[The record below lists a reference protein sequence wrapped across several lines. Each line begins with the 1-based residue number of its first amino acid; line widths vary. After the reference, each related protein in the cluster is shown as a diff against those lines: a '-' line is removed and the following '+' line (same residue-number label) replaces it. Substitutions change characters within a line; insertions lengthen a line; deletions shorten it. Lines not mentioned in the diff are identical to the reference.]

1 VQTKIRL
8 SFIHSVK
15 LARRKKMKT
24 LTEWNTKDFDI
35 LLDDESFEV
44 VDWKEK
50 PGEVLESVDNIL
62 KPFGLEVIMRDAQ
75 DDSFH
80 FKIGRRE

>member
-1 VQTKIRL
+1 
-8 SFIHSVK
+8 
-15 LARRKKMKT
+15 MKT
-24 LTEWNTKDFDI
+24 LTEWNTENYDA

-50 PGEVLESVDNIL
+50 PGEVLESVDDLL
-62 KPFGLEVIMRDAQ
+62 KPFGLEVVMRDAQ

-80 FKIGRRE
+80 FKILKKEEK

>member
-1 VQTKIRL
+1 V
-8 SFIHSVK
+8 
-15 LARRKKMKT
+15 KT
-24 LTEWNTKDFDI
+24 LTEWNVDNFDI

-50 PGEVLESVDNIL
+50 PGEVLKDVDDLL
-62 KPFGLEVIMRDAQ
+62 KPFGLEIIMRDAQ

>member
-1 VQTKIRL
+1 VQTKIKL
-8 SFIHSVK
+8 SFIHSAK
-15 LARRKKMKT
+15 YARRRRMKT
-24 LTEWNTKDFDI
+24 LTEWNVKNFDT

-50 PGEVLESVDNIL
+50 ADEVLKSVDALL

-75 DDSFH
+75 DDSYH

>member
-1 VQTKIRL
+1 
-8 SFIHSVK
+8 
-15 LARRKKMKT
+15 MKT
-24 LTEWNTKDFDI
+24 LTEWNTENYDA

-50 PGEVLESVDNIL
+50 PGEVLKCVDDLL
-62 KPFGLEVIMRDAQ
+62 KPFKLEIVMRDAQ

-80 FKIGRRE
+80 FKIGRIENV

>member
-1 VQTKIRL
+1 V
-8 SFIHSVK
+8 
-15 LARRKKMKT
+15 KT
-24 LTEWNTKDFDI
+24 LTEWNVDNFDI
-35 LLDDESFEV
+35 LLDDESCEV

-50 PGEVLESVDNIL
+50 PGEVLKDVDDLL
-62 KPFGLEVIMRDAQ
+62 KPFGLEIIMRDAQ